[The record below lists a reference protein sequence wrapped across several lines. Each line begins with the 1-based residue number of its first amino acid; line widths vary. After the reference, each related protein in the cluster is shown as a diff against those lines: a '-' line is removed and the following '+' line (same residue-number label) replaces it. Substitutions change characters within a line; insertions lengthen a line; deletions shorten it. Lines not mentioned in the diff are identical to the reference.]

1 MAVTSG
7 KVVGITGNQQD
18 LAAHEGPSLW
28 FSLVGG
34 EPISSFTNFFSDN
47 DIVSAI
53 MPQI

>member
-1 MAVTSG
+1 MG
-7 KVVGITGNQQD
+7 KLWESQGTKRNQKD
-18 LAAHEGPSLW
+18 LAAHEGPSLVW

-34 EPISSFTNFFSDN
+34 EPISSFTNFSDN